1 MAESHEPS
9 EARLPA
15 ETVINRI
22 LDVQES
28 ELQTR
33 GRELDVRETEIK
45 ANADY
50 TKAALNAQVAD
61 RENERAAQD
70 RVHKRN
76 TWFAAA
82 LASVLALGAVGLV
95 VIDKEAILFEII
107 KLTAVFVGAYQ
118 WGRFARRKSGEPD

>member
-15 ETVINRI
+15 ETVDRI

-28 ELQTR
+28 ELRIR

-50 TKAALNAQVAD
+50 AKASLDAQVAD

-70 RVHKRN
+70 RIHKRKM
-76 TWFAAA
+76 WFAAV
-82 LASVLALGAVGLV
+82 LASVLALGATGLV

-107 KLTAVFVGAYQ
+107 KLAAVFVGAYQ
-118 WGRFARRKSGEPD
+118 WGRFAQRKSGEPG